1 MKIIHI
7 KQNITLYEIMN
18 LRNHSKFIEIKKA
31 NNIPDDFTGILEFET
46 FGSYGCFQ
54 VYFHNGCL
62 GNDNGSWFH
71 SNSSTEKYYAVLGD
85 VVPFAVWKRYKKAN
99 GTTLAKQQRTTEVN
113 CFPSYRPTEGV
124 YNRIGNVAWQIKDE
138 MVYAVYNFNT
148 KAYWTVGENFQT
160 NSRIKRGISEF
171 QYCCKDNLSLEASI
185 KCDLQDIIEIL
196 KTELKNL

>member
-71 SNSSTEKYYAVLGD
+71 SNSSTNIMLFLEKLCRL
-85 VVPFAVWKRYKKAN
+85 PFGNDIKKQ
-99 GTTLAKQQRTTEVN
+99 LEQR
-113 CFPSYRPTEGV
+113 
-124 YNRIGNVAWQIKDE
+124 
-138 MVYAVYNFNT
+138 
-148 KAYWTVGENFQT
+148 
-160 NSRIKRGISEF
+160 
-171 QYCCKDNLSLEASI
+171 
-185 KCDLQDIIEIL
+185 
-196 KTELKNL
+196 